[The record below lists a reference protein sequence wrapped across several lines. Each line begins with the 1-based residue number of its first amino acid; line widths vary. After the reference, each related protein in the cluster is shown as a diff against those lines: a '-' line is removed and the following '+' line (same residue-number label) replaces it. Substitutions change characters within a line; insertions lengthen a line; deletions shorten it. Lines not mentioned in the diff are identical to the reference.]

1 MKGVSIVRD
10 TVAVSVALAS
20 VAFLAG
26 FVVDQRAIGLGLAL
40 GLVVGAANGEL
51 IQRVIAANSPFL
63 LASLLRMAGISV
75 VAIGV
80 SFLVGA
86 STAALLLGVGVA
98 QFVMV
103 GAAVRQG
110 LRR

>member
-1 MKGVSIVRD
+1 MKGVRIVRD
-10 TVAVSVALAS
+10 TVAVSVVLAS
-20 VAFLAG
+20 LAFVAG
-26 FVVDQRAIGLGLAL
+26 FVFDQRPIGLGLAL
-40 GLVVGAANGEL
+40 GLVVGATNGEL
-51 IQRVIAANSPFL
+51 IQRVIVSNSPFL
-63 LASLLRMAGISV
+63 LSSLLRMAGLSA

-86 STAALLLGVGVA
+86 STVALLLGVGAA

-110 LRR
+110 LRP

>member
-1 MKGVSIVRD
+1 VKGVRIVRN
-10 TVAVSVALAS
+10 TVTVSVALAS

-26 FVVDQRAIGLGLAL
+26 FVVNQRPIGLGLAL
-40 GLVVGAANGEL
+40 GLVVGAMNGEL
-51 IQRVIAANSPFL
+51 IQRVIDSRSPFVIS
-63 LASLLRMAGISV
+63 SLLRMAALSG

-80 SFLVGA
+80 AFLVGA
-86 STAALLLGVGVA
+86 SPVALLLGVGAA

-110 LRR
+110 LRA